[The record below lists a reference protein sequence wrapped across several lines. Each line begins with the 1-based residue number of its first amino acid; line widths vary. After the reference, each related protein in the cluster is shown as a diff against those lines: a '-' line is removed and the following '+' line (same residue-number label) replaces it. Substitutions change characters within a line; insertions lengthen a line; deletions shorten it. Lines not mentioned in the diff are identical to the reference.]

1 VRILLLTPYTGW
13 NQGDGAIQDAAI
25 HHLRKRFPEPQIQL
39 VTLCPRLTSK
49 LHGLPSFPIA
59 SVESDNHLAF
69 EEPRSST
76 QDFPKAGVNRGELV
90 KRGLQSAPWIYRGM
104 KVAWRPVRRI
114 TSFLR
119 LVLREI
125 HHLFRVHRLLDKT
138 DLLIMSGGGQ
148 IDDYWGGPFGQPYAL
163 FKWASLAKF
172 THTPVVFLSV
182 GVCSLR
188 ARLSRH
194 LAFRALRLAAY
205 RSYRDQGSKSLLH
218 EASFTRSDPE
228 CPDLA
233 FSHPQGGQPA
243 TTPTIPTPR
252 CLVVGISP
260 ITYLSPHGWPE
271 HNPDI
276 YGRYLQTLSEFAEEV
291 LGAGHSVVLFTSA
304 WQDRFGVNDLQK
316 KLDSSPR
323 RDSWGDRLRQAIP
336 PCADDLL
343 TEIGRIDLVVASRL
357 HGIILSH
364 LLSKPVLALSYDR
377 KVGAHMEAM
386 GQKRFCLDLHDFKLP
401 ELRDAF
407 GVLELESP
415 AISASVRSKVKEYRQ
430 KLDRQYDLL
439 IRLMGAS
446 VGKVS

>member
-13 NQGDGAIQDAAI
+13 NQGDGAIQDAVI
-25 HHLRKRFPEPQIQL
+25 HNLRKRFPEPQIQL

-59 SVESDNHLAF
+59 AVESDNHLAF
-69 EEPRSST
+69 EEPESST
-76 QDFPKAGVNRGELV
+76 QDFPKAGVNRGEWAK
-90 KRGLQSAPWIYRGM
+90 KRLRSVPA
-104 KVAWRPVRRI
+104 ARRI
-114 TSFLR
+114 ASFLR
-119 LVLREI
+119 LALREI
-125 HHLFRVHRLLDKT
+125 RHGFRAHRLLEQT

-194 LAFRALRLAAY
+194 LVFRALRLAAY
-205 RSYRDQGSKSLLH
+205 RSYRDQGSKNLLH
-218 EASFTRSDPE
+218 DASFTRSDPE

-233 FSHPQGGQPA
+233 FSHPRGGWPA
-243 TTPTIPTPR
+243 TTAGIPTPPR
-252 CLVVGISP
+252 LAVGISP

-276 YGRYLQTLSEFAEEV
+276 YERYLQTLSEFAEEV

-304 WQDRFGVNDLQK
+304 WQDRFGVRDLQG

-336 PCADDLL
+336 SCADDLL
-343 TEIGRIDLVVASRL
+343 TEIARMDAVVASRL

-386 GQKRFCLDLHDFKLP
+386 AQERFCLDLHDFTLA
-401 ELRDAF
+401 EVRDAF
-407 GVLELESP
+407 GVLGLESS
-415 AISASVRSKVKEYRQ
+415 AISASIRSKVIEYGQ
-430 KLDRQYDLL
+430 KLDRQHDLL

-446 VGKVS
+446 VGKIS

>member
-13 NQGDGAIQDAAI
+13 NQGDGAIQDAVI
-25 HHLRKRFPEPQIQL
+25 HNLRKRFPEPQIQL

-59 SVESDNHLAF
+59 AVESDNHLAF
-69 EEPRSST
+69 EEPHSST
-76 QDFPKAGVNRGELV
+76 QDISKVGTNCWVWV
-90 KRGLQSAPWIYRGM
+90 KKCLGSVPL
-104 KVAWRPVRRI
+104 VRRI
-114 TSFLR
+114 ASSLR
-119 LVLREI
+119 SVLREVR
-125 HHLFRVHRLLDKT
+125 HLFRAHRLLQKT

-163 FKWASLAKF
+163 FKWALLAKLNG
-172 THTPVVFLSV
+172 TPVVFLSV

-188 ARLSRH
+188 TRLSRH

-205 RSYRDQGSKSLLH
+205 RSYRDQGSKRLLRDVC
-218 EASFTRSDPE
+218 FTRSDPE

-243 TTPTIPTPR
+243 TAASVTAPR
-252 CLVVGISP
+252 RLVVGISP
-260 ITYLSPHGWPE
+260 ITYLAPHGWPE

-276 YGRYLQTLSEFAEEV
+276 YERYLQTLGEFAEEV
-291 LGAGHSVVLFTSA
+291 LGEGHSVVLFTSA
-304 WQDRFGVNDLQK
+304 WQDQFGVKDLQK

-323 RDSWGDRLRQAIP
+323 RDSWGDRLGWAAP
-336 PCADDLL
+336 ACPDDLL
-343 TEIGRIDLVVASRL
+343 TEIGRTDMVVASRL

-386 GQKRFCLDLHDFKLP
+386 AQERFCLDLHAFTLP
-401 ELRDAF
+401 QLRDGFAT
-407 GVLELESP
+407 LELEAA
-415 AISASVRSKVKEYRQ
+415 AISASVRSRVKEYRRE
-430 KLDRQYDLL
+430 LDRQYDLL
-439 IRLMGAS
+439 VRLMSAS
-446 VGKVS
+446 AGKIS